1 VAVSETVA
9 ETRRAVGSVGVWLG
23 ALQREPAET
32 QRAAVRRIEEL
43 GYGSVFE
50 GEVVGRNDV
59 FAQEAAWLC
68 ATSRIVA
75 GAGIA
80 NIWARHPATAQAA
93 AVALGDAWPGRFVLG
108 IGVSHGPLVDQTG
121 QTYDQPLERMRE
133 YLDGMERAAVTPP
146 PKPVP
151 RVLAALRRR
160 MLELARDRTDG
171 AHSYFVPPEHT
182 ADARQILGPDRLLI
196 PEQAVCLETDPAA
209 ARATA
214 REHTSFYLSLPN
226 YVNNLKRFGFT
237 DEDLAGAGSDRL
249 VDAIVAWGDEGAIAA
264 RVRAHHD
271 AGADHVLIQPLA
283 TDIRGALRQLEEL
296 AGAVL
301 PVSPGRR

>member
-1 VAVSETVA
+1 MAVSETVA
-9 ETRRAVGSVGVWLG
+9 ETRQTLGPVGVWLG
-23 ALQREPAET
+23 ALQREPADT
-32 QRAAVRRIEEL
+32 QRSAARRIEEL

-50 GEVVGRNDV
+50 GEVVGWNDV
-59 FAQEAAWLC
+59 FAQQAAWLC
-68 ATSRIVA
+68 ATSRIVT

-93 AVALGDAWPGRFVLG
+93 ATALGDAWPGRFVLG
-108 IGVSHGPLVDQTG
+108 VGVSHGPLIDKTG
-121 QTYDQPLERMRE
+121 MTYDKPLERMRE
-133 YLDGMERAAVTPP
+133 YLDGMDAAPVTPP
-146 PKPVP
+146 AKPVP
-151 RVLAALRRR
+151 RVVAALRHR

-196 PEQAVCLETDPAA
+196 PEQAICLETDPAA

-214 REHTSFYLSLPN
+214 REHTSFYLGLPN

-237 DEDLAGAGSDRL
+237 DEDVAGAGSDRL

-283 TDIRGALRQLEEL
+283 RNIHGALRQVEQL
-296 AGAVL
+296 ADALL

>member
-1 VAVSETVA
+1 MAVSETVT
-9 ETRRAVGSVGVWLG
+9 ETRRALGPVGVWLG
-23 ALQREPAET
+23 ALQGEPAET
-32 QRAAVRRIEEL
+32 QRSAARRIEAL
-43 GYGSVFE
+43 GYGSIFE
-50 GEVVGRNDV
+50 GEIVGRNDV

-68 ATSRIVA
+68 ATSRIVT

-93 AVALGDAWPGRFVLG
+93 AVALGDAWPRRFVLG
-108 IGVSHGPLVDQTG
+108 VGVSHGPVIDKTG
-121 QTYDQPLERMRE
+121 MTYDQPLKRMRE
-133 YLDGMERAAVTPP
+133 YLDGMDRATVAPP
-146 PKPVP
+146 PRPVP

-196 PEQAVCLETDPAA
+196 PEQAICLETDPAA

-214 REHTSFYLSLPN
+214 REHTSFYLRLPN

-237 DEDLAGAGSDRL
+237 DEDVAGAGSDRL
-249 VDAIVAWGDEGAIAA
+249 VDAIVAWGDPATIAT

-283 TDIRGALRQLEEL
+283 KDIRGALRGLEEL
-296 AGAVL
+296 AGVLL

>member
-1 VAVSETVA
+1 MAVSDTVT
-9 ETRRAVGSVGVWLG
+9 ETRQALGPVGVWLG
-23 ALQREPAET
+23 ALQREPAES
-32 QRAAVRRIEEL
+32 QRSAALRIEEL

-50 GEVVGRNDV
+50 GELVGGNDV

-68 ATSRIVA
+68 ATSRIVT

-93 AVALGDAWPGRFVLG
+93 AAALGDAWPGRFVLG
-108 IGVSHGPLVDQTG
+108 VGVSHAPLIDKTG
-121 QTYDQPLERMRE
+121 MTYERPLERMRE
-133 YLDGMERAAVTPP
+133 YLDGMDRATVTPP
-146 PKPVP
+146 ARPVP

-160 MLELARDRTDG
+160 MLELARDRAHG

-182 ADARQILGPDRLLI
+182 ADAREVLGPDRLLI
-196 PEQAVCLETDPAA
+196 PEQAICLETDPAA

-237 DEDLAGAGSDRL
+237 DEDVAGAGSDRL
-249 VDAIVAWGDEGAIAA
+249 VDAIVAWGDKGAIAA
-264 RVRAHHD
+264 RVREHRD
-271 AGADHVLIQPLA
+271 AGADHVLIQPLSK
-283 TDIRGALRQLEEL
+283 DIPGALRQLEEL
-296 AGAVL
+296 AGALL